1 MAQNKSTLDFQT
13 ESLPGFH
20 VGQPVN
26 FAIQAVGGNPPY
38 SFKVTSGSLSPLTM
52 DTNGVIK
59 GTPQAA
65 GSSTVAIALSDS
77 NASTKPVT
85 QAFDVQ
91 IQAQSKKATR

>member
-1 MAQNKSTLDFQT
+1 MASTLDFQT
-13 ESLPGFH
+13 ENLPMFY
-20 VGQPVN
+20 VGKPV
-26 FAIQAVGGNPPY
+26 FFTIQAVGGNPPY
-38 SFKVTSGSLSPLTM
+38 SFKVTSGSLAPLAM
-52 DTNGVIK
+52 NTNGVIK

-65 GSSTVAIALSDS
+65 GSSTVAITLSDS